1 MSNQSEVTRILSQIQ
16 TEYQSATL
24 GLSGLS
30 QGTCQHK
37 IITAKMEH
45 IADLHIKL
53 RGIVG
58 DEAMQLIVNTLDQ
71 AAPASTI
78 PSS

>member
-1 MSNQSEVTRILSQIQ
+1 MEKQSEVTRILSQIREQ
-16 TEYQSATL
+16 YESAVL

-45 IADLHIKL
+45 IADLHL
-53 RGIVG
+53 QLHEMVG
-58 DEAMQLIVNTLDQ
+58 DDAMRLVANMLDQ
-71 AAPASTI
+71 DAVPASAN
-78 PSS
+78 